1 MEITTFQ
8 TYLIVIL
15 DNVRTTLHV
24 LAVLSGLFTLI
35 CMGFFAGNAID
46 EVDTNTV
53 LKWFKRG
60 LAFFLLSIFLSTV
73 LPSTNKMIA
82 ITVIPKIVNNKDIQ
96 DISNETIKAIGLL
109 INEEIDNVKKR
120 K

>member
-24 LAVLSGLFTLI
+24 LSVLSAFFTLVCI
-35 CMGFFAGNAID
+35 MFFAGNALNQ
-46 EVDTNTV
+46 EDTETV

-60 LAFFLLSIFLSTV
+60 LTFFLLSIFLSTV

-96 DISNETIKAIGLL
+96 GISNDTIKAIGLL
-109 INEEIDNVKKR
+109 INE
-120 K
+120 